1 MKFEAKNDFDPVS
14 LVRIIAHKRLV
25 LDVCSNKRWVSK
37 KKRRDLLSASSFKGH
52 ALINPP
58 SCY

>member
-1 MKFEAKNDFDPVS
+1 VKFEAKNDFDPVS

-37 KKRRDLLSASSFKGH
+37 KKRRDLLSASSF
-52 ALINPP
+52 
-58 SCY
+58 